1 MIKRYTRLILPLIAV
16 LALATVPG
24 VRAAE
29 LCVPLKPE
37 FWGAHCVEQLGEGNG
52 YRSSFVDDFLNRKQP
67 HLPFS
72 PLIGEA
78 SGTDDGNSPIYSLLR
93 RDLRS
98 ETPDVYT
105 PQS

>member
-1 MIKRYTRLILPLIAV
+1 MIKRFTRLILPLMAV
-16 LALATVPG
+16 SALATVPG

-37 FWGAHCVEQLGEGNG
+37 FWGPHCAEQQDEGNG

-78 SGTDDGNSPIYSLLR
+78 SGTDDGNIPIYSLLR
-93 RDLRS
+93 RDMRS
-98 ETPDVYT
+98 ETPNVDT